1 MTKNELLF
9 LGACILRNSDH
20 CSLNQAV
27 MDVKWFYEK
36 FYGTDP
42 DEVQD
47 EPIILS

>member
-20 CSLNQAV
+20 CSLKNAIN
-27 MDVKWFYEK
+27 DAKFFYEE
-36 FYGTDP
+36 FYGSNP